1 MSEDEV
7 NQFEKRWK
15 EIYDQAL
22 NPLFNASKNY
32 ENILFD
38 KNKFTRLYTYKNSRF

>member
-15 EIYDQAL
+15 EIFDQAL
-22 NPLFNASKNY
+22 DPLFTYSKRK
-32 ENILFD
+32 EKIFFD
-38 KNKFTRLYTYKNSRF
+38 KNKYTRLYT

>member
-15 EIYDQAL
+15 EIHEQAL
-22 NPLFNASKNY
+22 DPLFSASKKR
-32 ENILFD
+32 EKIFFD
-38 KNKFTRLYTYKNSRF
+38 KNKFTRLYT

>member
-15 EIYDQAL
+15 EISEQAL
-22 NPLFNASKNY
+22 DPLFFASKRR
-32 ENILFD
+32 EKIFFD
-38 KNKFTRLYTYKNSRF
+38 KNKFMRLYA

>member
-15 EIYDQAL
+15 EIYEQAL
-22 NPLFNASKNY
+22 NPLFQASKKN
-32 ENILFD
+32 EKTFFD
-38 KNKFTRLYTYKNSRF
+38 KNKFTRLYT